1 MGAWSYIAP
10 IIYDVFK
17 IHPAYA
23 GRDTS
28 ASPAVGTLAI
38 HKSELETF
46 LQHAFSKQLD
56 ACKKI

>member
-23 GRDTS
+23 GRDAS

-46 LQHAFSKQLD
+46 LQNAFSKQLD
-56 ACKKI
+56 A